1 MIQAAFARTAS
12 PKRGEGFRADEGADA
27 EPEADSG
34 EANRHPCSA
43 TRATSA
49 RRVRSHRATRCP
61 SARSTAVC
69 PARPAHAAARTD
81 DQLDDERASPP
92 SPPSA
97 IQRSR
102 ERTTRADANTSHAH
116 LHRKPPP
123 GFEPTLE
130 PSKKSE
136 EEGFDRVFESV
147 ESVVVEAGGDH
158 DHAWRFRKPGRHS
171 RSIASAAVFAAA
183 RTARQDGDAR
193 RGVGASGRARLPA
206 RSIARA
212 AHASDGAAR
221 GKSEGW
227 ASE

>member
-27 EPEADSG
+27 EPEAGSG
-34 EANRHPCSA
+34 EANRHPFSA

-81 DQLDDERASPP
+81 DHLDDERA

-123 GFEPTLE
+123 GFEPTFE
-130 PSKKSE
+130 PSSE
-136 EEGFDRVFESV
+136 EEVFDRVFESV
-147 ESVVVEAGGDH
+147 SVVVVAGGDH
-158 DHAWRFRKPGRHS
+158 DHAWRFRKPGTHS
-171 RSIASAAVFAAA
+171 RSNASAAVFAAA
-183 RTARQDGDAR
+183 RTARQEGDAR
-193 RGVGASGRARLPA
+193 RGVGASGRARRPA

>member
-27 EPEADSG
+27 EPEAGSG

-49 RRVRSHRATRCP
+49 RRVRSHRATRRP

-81 DQLDDERASPP
+81 DHLDDERASPP

-123 GFEPTLE
+123 GFEPTFE
-130 PSKKSE
+130 PSSE
-136 EEGFDRVFESV
+136 EEVFDRVFESV
-147 ESVVVEAGGDH
+147 SVVVVAGGDH
-158 DHAWRFRKPGRHS
+158 DHAWRFRKPGMHS
-171 RSIASAAVFAAA
+171 RSNASAAVFAAA

-193 RGVGASGRARLPA
+193 RGVGASGRARRPA